1 MVGVE
6 VKNWKFVTVDCWK
19 MHLRA
24 PEQLKMTLKNLPSMI
39 EIFNKS
45 YDVVLKL
52 RENRKQT

>member
-1 MVGVE
+1 MVGAE
-6 VKNWKFVTVDCWK
+6 VKNWKFITLDCWK

-24 PEQLKMTLKNLPSMI
+24 PEQLKMSLKNLPSMT